1 MRLAQI
7 LAIAFPALTGG
18 AMLHAAMA
26 QAVERTDVPARGILR
41 VTFDPRIMTWNDEF
55 TDAGRRRLG
64 FGLTGDTIG
73 SRYIPVLGQLE
84 QNVRTVTGDL
94 IPVIRP
100 QVLGHGDREAL
111 LSRFVASLGAGLL
124 SVRQERRTYPITA
137 ELGLTDRLSVS
148 LIVPI
153 VRVATRASLQL
164 SNRGANLGVNPL
176 VLNTPGARGTDSLFF
191 AQFDTALVRLDQQVA
206 QCTPAPAPCAMRCT
220 APCTAWGRRA
230 RRSCRST
237 RPPRARPSTA
247 RSRGSSVV
255 ST

>member
-1 MRLAQI
+1 RDAPLDCAGARADHQRHLRVGGPRGAGALPRTARLRRGSEHGIRTADAVLLMRLAQT
-7 LAIAFPALTGG
+7 LATASPALTGG

-100 QVLGHGDREAL
+100 QLLGHGARVAL
-111 LSRFVASLGAGLL
+111 LPRFVASLGAGLL
-124 SVRQERRTYPITA
+124 SVRQERRTYPITP
-137 ELGLTDRLSVS
+137 ELGVT
-148 LIVPI
+148 
-153 VRVATRASLQL
+153 
-164 SNRGANLGVNPL
+164 
-176 VLNTPGARGTDSLFF
+176 
-191 AQFDTALVRLDQQVA
+191 
-206 QCTPAPAPCAMRCT
+206 C
-220 APCTAWGRRA
+220 
-230 RRSCRST
+230 
-237 RPPRARPSTA
+237 
-247 RSRGSSVV
+247 
-255 ST
+255 